1 MGGDDEDLEAA
12 YSAAVEYETLQI
24 KTVKFKEKPSLD
36 ESINQIKSLN
46 KKLKGII

>member
-1 MGGDDEDLEAA
+1 MGDDDEDLEAA

-24 KTVKFKEKPSLD
+24 KTVKFKEKPSLE